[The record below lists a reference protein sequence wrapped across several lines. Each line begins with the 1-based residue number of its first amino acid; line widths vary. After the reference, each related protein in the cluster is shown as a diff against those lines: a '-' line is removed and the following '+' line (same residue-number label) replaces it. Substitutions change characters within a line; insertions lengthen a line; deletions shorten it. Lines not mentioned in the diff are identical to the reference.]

1 MRKDFKVIGD
11 KSAIVKFRKILSD
24 TSSDFNLEY
33 LISVLN
39 SKFGYYFFHTKRR
52 SQLGFYPDDLKQLLI
67 KNISFKEQQPFIQ
80 QDYRNKKNNPKAD
93 TSALEKQIDEMV
105 YKLYELTDEEIKI
118 IEGN

>member
-24 TSSDFNLEY
+24 TSSDFNLKY

-67 KNISFKEQQPFIQ
+67 KNISFKEQQPFIKLV
-80 QDYRNKKNNPKAD
+80 DKITEKKTTPKPIHPLWR
-93 TSALEKQIDEMV
+93 SK
-105 YKLYELTDEEIKI
+105 
-118 IEGN
+118 